1 MTATQLDLFA
11 PTYRDVEHLGYIE
24 RIPVPE
30 RTAGIPVGYDD
41 RGQAIYR
48 PLWADHEWFMTWVSA
63 ADLERKRRR
72 KSLHLTHVRLVGWAL
87 GDVSRHLATSEQLTN
102 WRDALATMRDLWSNT

>member
-1 MTATQLDLFA
+1 MSAQLDLFA
-11 PTYRDVEHLGYIE
+11 PTYRDVEHLGCIE

-30 RTAGIPVGYDD
+30 RAVGAPVGYDD

-48 PLWADHEWFMTWVSA
+48 PLWADHEWFMTWVSFT
-63 ADLERKRRR
+63 DLERKRFR
-72 KSLHLTHVRLVGWAL
+72 KSLRLTHLSLISWAL
-87 GDVSRHLATSEQLTN
+87 PDHVSRATATSEQLTN